1 MKKTWV
7 AVGVSLALLG
17 GGWVGASVL
26 VGMKTQDT
34 LKGLM
39 VQDASLKASPWR
51 LSQVTQERG
60 LFQSKGQL
68 ELVLSPDCQA
78 QGEDDLTFQVSYTLD
93 HWPMPSSL
101 ARFSWQ
107 LAPQGED
114 AQVFKSLFG
123 TASAL
128 RGQGVVGLGGAV
140 RSSLNLPAVAMRRS
154 GEVLEISPTTG
165 MFAIDGQKMALE
177 TKIDR
182 LVVRGKGEALSI
194 QGLAM
199 DFAVDDLRIG
209 TGSGSFKV
217 AQASTTLGSLEGLE
231 LRMEAKEKGDRM
243 DMSLTPSVRKLEAS
257 GQTLTDL
264 RMQWAWNGL
273 HTESVEKLI
282 QLFDSSCGVQA
293 LTAQENKVAA
303 QALRTLLVKGFSV
316 GMPTLTGKTDTGRLE
331 GSLWVE
337 LQAAKG
343 SEPSLVEQLKS
354 HGKLEIEGSF
364 ITPDQRQMAVA
375 TGFAVNQGNA
385 LSATYDYAQGLL
397 KVNNRSMD
405 ARIFEDMLQQTNQQ
419 LRLALDSMQKRP

>member
-7 AVGVSLALLG
+7 AVGASLAVLG
-17 GGWVGASVL
+17 AGWVGASVL
-26 VGMKTQDT
+26 VGMKTQEA

-39 VQDASLKASPWR
+39 VQDSSLKASPWR
-51 LSQVTQERG
+51 VRQVTQERG

-68 ELVLSPDCQA
+68 ALVLSPDCQA
-78 QGEDDLTFQVSYTLD
+78 QDEEDLTFQVTYTLD
-93 HWPMPSSL
+93 HWPLPSGL

-107 LAPQGED
+107 LAPEGED

-123 TASAL
+123 SASAL
-128 RGQGVVGLGGAV
+128 KGQGVVGLGGAV

-165 MFAIDGQKMALE
+165 QFAIDGQKLSLE

-243 DMSLTPSVRKLEAS
+243 DMSVTPSVRKLEAA

-273 HTESVEKLI
+273 HTESVESLI
-282 QLFDSSCGVQA
+282 KLFDSSCGVQA

-354 HGKLEIEGSF
+354 HGKLEVEGSF
-364 ITPDQRQMAVA
+364 ITPDQREMAVA
-375 TGFAVNQGNA
+375 TGFAVKQGNA

-405 ARIFEDMLQQTNQQ
+405 ARIFEDMLQQTDLQ

>member
-1 MKKTWV
+1 
-7 AVGVSLALLG
+7 
-17 GGWVGASVL
+17 
-26 VGMKTQDT
+26 
-34 LKGLM
+34 
-39 VQDASLKASPWR
+39 
-51 LSQVTQERG
+51 
-60 LFQSKGQL
+60 
-68 ELVLSPDCQA
+68 
-78 QGEDDLTFQVSYTLD
+78 
-93 HWPMPSSL
+93 
-101 ARFSWQ
+101 
-107 LAPQGED
+107 
-114 AQVFKSLFG
+114 LFG
-123 TASAL
+123 SASAL
-128 RGQGVVGLGGAV
+128 KGQGVVGLGGAV

-165 MFAIDGQKMALE
+165 QFAIDGQKLALE

-199 DFAVDDLRIG
+199 DFEVDDLRIG

-243 DMSLTPSVRKLEAS
+243 DMSVTPSVRKLEAA

-273 HTESVEKLI
+273 HTESVESLI
-282 QLFDSSCGVQA
+282 KLFDSSCGVQA

-343 SEPSLVEQLKS
+343 NEPSLVEQLKS
-354 HGKLEIEGSF
+354 QGKLEVEGSF
-364 ITPDQRQMAVA
+364 ITPDQREMAVA
-375 TGFAVNQGNA
+375 TGFAVKQGNA

-405 ARIFEDMLQQTNQQ
+405 ARIFEEMLQQTDQQ

>member
-7 AVGVSLALLG
+7 AVGASLAVLG
-17 GGWVGASVL
+17 AGWVGASVL
-26 VGMKTQDT
+26 VGMKTQEA

-39 VQDASLKASPWR
+39 VQDSSLKASPWR
-51 LSQVTQERG
+51 VSQVTQERG

-68 ELVLSPDCQA
+68 ALVLSPDCQA
-78 QGEDDLTFQVSYTLD
+78 QDEEDLTFQVTYTLD
-93 HWPMPSSL
+93 HLPLPSGL

-107 LAPQGED
+107 LAPEGED

-123 TASAL
+123 SASAL
-128 RGQGVVGLGGAV
+128 KGQGVVGLGGAV

-165 MFAIDGQKMALE
+165 QFAIDGQKLALE

-199 DFAVDDLRIG
+199 DFEVDDLRIG

-243 DMSLTPSVRKLEAS
+243 DMSVTPSVRKLEAA

-273 HTESVEKLI
+273 HTESVESLI
-282 QLFDSSCGVQA
+282 KLFDSSCGVQA

-343 SEPSLVEQLKS
+343 NEPSLVEQLKS
-354 HGKLEIEGSF
+354 QGKLEVEGSF
-364 ITPDQRQMAVA
+364 ITPDQREMAVA
-375 TGFAVNQGNA
+375 TGFAVKQGNA

-405 ARIFEDMLQQTNQQ
+405 ARIFEEMLQQTDQQ

>member
-7 AVGVSLALLG
+7 AVGASLAVLG
-17 GGWVGASVL
+17 AGWVGASVL
-26 VGMKTQDT
+26 VGMKTQEA

-39 VQDASLKASPWR
+39 VQDSSLKSSPWR
-51 LSQVTQERG
+51 VSQVTQERG

-68 ELVLSPDCQA
+68 ALVLSPDCQA
-78 QGEDDLTFQVSYTLD
+78 QDEEDLTFQVTYTLD
-93 HWPMPSSL
+93 HLPLPSGL

-107 LAPQGED
+107 LAPEGED

-123 TASAL
+123 SASAL
-128 RGQGVVGLGGAV
+128 KGQGVVGLGGAV

-165 MFAIDGQKMALE
+165 QFAIDGQKLALE

-243 DMSLTPSVRKLEAS
+243 DMSVTPSVRKLEAA

-273 HTESVEKLI
+273 HTESVESLI
-282 QLFDSSCGVQA
+282 KLFDSSCGVQA

-354 HGKLEIEGSF
+354 NGKLEVEGSF
-364 ITPDQRQMAVA
+364 ITPDQREMAVA
-375 TGFAVNQGNA
+375 TGFAVKQGNA

-405 ARIFEDMLQQTNQQ
+405 ARIFEDMLQQTDQQ
-419 LRLALDSMQKRP
+419 LRLALDSMQK

>member
-7 AVGVSLALLG
+7 AVGASLAVLG
-17 GGWVGASVL
+17 AGWVGASVL
-26 VGMKTQDT
+26 VGMKTQEA

-39 VQDASLKASPWR
+39 VQDSSLKASPWR
-51 LSQVTQERG
+51 VSQVTQERG

-68 ELVLSPDCQA
+68 ALVLSPDCQA
-78 QGEDDLTFQVSYTLD
+78 QDEEDLTFQVTYTLD
-93 HWPMPSSL
+93 HLPLPSGL

-107 LAPQGED
+107 LAPEGED

-123 TASAL
+123 SASAL
-128 RGQGVVGLGGAV
+128 KGQGVVGLGGAV

-165 MFAIDGQKMALE
+165 QFAIDGQKLALE

-199 DFAVDDLRIG
+199 DFEVDDLRIG

-243 DMSLTPSVRKLEAS
+243 DMSVTPSVRKLEAA

-273 HTESVEKLI
+273 HTESVESLI
-282 QLFDSSCGVQA
+282 KLFDSSCGVQA

-343 SEPSLVEQLKS
+343 NEPSLVEQLKS
-354 HGKLEIEGSF
+354 QGKLEVEGSF
-364 ITPDQRQMAVA
+364 ITPDQREMAVA
-375 TGFAVNQGNA
+375 TGFAVKQGNA

-405 ARIFEDMLQQTNQQ
+405 ARIFEEMLQQTDQQ
-419 LRLALDSMQKRP
+419 LRLALDSMQK

>member
-7 AVGVSLALLG
+7 AVGASLALLG
-17 GGWVGASVL
+17 AGWVGSSVL

-39 VQDASLKASPWR
+39 VQDTSLKASPWR
-51 LSQVTQERG
+51 VSQVTQERG

-68 ELVLSPDCQA
+68 ELVLLPDCQA
-78 QGEDDLTFQVSYTLD
+78 QDEEDLTFQVTYTLD
-93 HWPMPSSL
+93 HLPMPSGL

-123 TASAL
+123 SASAL

-165 MFAIDGQKMALE
+165 MFAIDGQKMAIE

-199 DFAVDDLRIG
+199 VLDVDDLRKG

-217 AQASTTLGSLEGLE
+217 AQAGTTVGSLDGLE

-243 DMSLTPSVRKLEAS
+243 NMSLTPSVRKLEAA

-273 HTESVEKLI
+273 HTESVESLI
-282 QLFDSSCGVQA
+282 KLFDSSCGVQA

-303 QALRTLLVKGFSV
+303 QALRTLLIKGFSV

-331 GSLWVE
+331 GALWVE

-354 HGKLEIEGSF
+354 HGKLEVEGSF
-364 ITPDQRQMAVA
+364 ITPAQREMAIA

-385 LSATYDYAQGLL
+385 LSAAYEYARGLL

-405 ARIFEDMLQQTNQQ
+405 ASIFEGMLQQTDQQ
-419 LRLALDSMQKRP
+419 LRLALDSMHRSP

>member
-7 AVGVSLALLG
+7 AVGASLAVLG
-17 GGWVGASVL
+17 AGWVGASVL
-26 VGMKTQDT
+26 VGMKTQEA

-39 VQDASLKASPWR
+39 VQDSSLKASPWR
-51 LSQVTQERG
+51 VSQVTQERG

-68 ELVLSPDCQA
+68 ALVLSPDCQA
-78 QGEDDLTFQVSYTLD
+78 QDEEDLTFQVTYTLD
-93 HWPMPSSL
+93 HWPLPSGL

-107 LAPQGED
+107 LAPEGED

-123 TASAL
+123 SASAL
-128 RGQGVVGLGGAV
+128 KGQGVVGLGGAV

-165 MFAIDGQKMALE
+165 QFAIDGQKLALE

-199 DFAVDDLRIG
+199 DFEVDDLRIG

-217 AQASTTLGSLEGLE
+217 AQASTTLGSLEGVE

-243 DMSLTPSVRKLEAS
+243 DMSVTPSVRKLEAA

-273 HTESVEKLI
+273 HTESVESLI
-282 QLFDSSCGVQA
+282 KLFDSSCGVQA

-354 HGKLEIEGSF
+354 NGKLEVEGSF
-364 ITPDQRQMAVA
+364 ITPDQREMAVA
-375 TGFAVNQGNA
+375 TGFAVKQGNA

-405 ARIFEDMLQQTNQQ
+405 ARIFEDMLQQTDQQ

>member
-7 AVGVSLALLG
+7 AVGASLALLG
-17 GGWVGASVL
+17 AGWVGSSVL

-39 VQDASLKASPWR
+39 VQDTSLKASPWR
-51 LSQVTQERG
+51 VSQVTQERG

-68 ELVLSPDCQA
+68 KLVLSPDCQA
-78 QGEDDLTFQVSYTLD
+78 QDEEDLTFQVNYTLD
-93 HWPMPSSL
+93 HLPMPSGL

-123 TASAL
+123 SASPL
-128 RGQGVVGLGGAV
+128 TGQGVVGLGGAV

-165 MFAIDGQKMALE
+165 MFAIDGQKMAIE

-199 DFAVDDLRIG
+199 DLDVDDLRKG

-217 AQASTTLGSLEGLE
+217 AQASTTVGSLDGLE

-243 DMSLTPSVRKLEAS
+243 NMSLTPSVRKLEAA

-273 HTESVEKLI
+273 HTESVESLI
-282 QLFDSSCGVQA
+282 KLFDSSCGVQA

-331 GSLWVE
+331 GALWVE

-354 HGKLEIEGSF
+354 HGKLEVEGSF
-364 ITPDQRQMAVA
+364 ITPAQREMAIA

-385 LSATYDYAQGLL
+385 LSATYEYARGLL

-405 ARIFEDMLQQTNQQ
+405 ASIFEGMLQQTDQQ
-419 LRLALDSMQKRP
+419 LRLALDSMHKSP

>member
-1 MKKTWV
+1 V
-7 AVGVSLALLG
+7 
-17 GGWVGASVL
+17 
-26 VGMKTQDT
+26 
-34 LKGLM
+34 
-39 VQDASLKASPWR
+39 
-51 LSQVTQERG
+51 SQVTQERG

-68 ELVLSPDCQA
+68 ALVLSPDCQA
-78 QGEDDLTFQVSYTLD
+78 QDEEDLTFQVTYTLD
-93 HWPMPSSL
+93 HLPLPSGL

-107 LAPQGED
+107 LAPEGED

-123 TASAL
+123 SASAL
-128 RGQGVVGLGGAV
+128 KGQGVVGLGGAV

-165 MFAIDGQKMALE
+165 QFAIDGQKLALE

-199 DFAVDDLRIG
+199 DFEVDDLRIG

-243 DMSLTPSVRKLEAS
+243 DMSVTPSVRKLEAA

-273 HTESVEKLI
+273 HTESVESLI
-282 QLFDSSCGVQA
+282 KLFDSSCGVQA

-354 HGKLEIEGSF
+354 NGKLEVEGSF
-364 ITPDQRQMAVA
+364 ITPDQREMAVA
-375 TGFAVNQGNA
+375 TGFAVKQGNA

-405 ARIFEDMLQQTNQQ
+405 ARIFEEMLQQTDQQ

>member
-1 MKKTWV
+1 MKKTLV
-7 AVGVSLALLG
+7 AVGASLAVLG
-17 GGWVGASVL
+17 AGWVGASVL
-26 VGMKTQDT
+26 VGMKTQEA

-39 VQDASLKASPWR
+39 VQDSSLKASPWR
-51 LSQVTQERG
+51 VSQVTQERG

-68 ELVLSPDCQA
+68 VLVLSPDCQA
-78 QGEDDLTFQVSYTLD
+78 QDEEDLTFQVTYTLD
-93 HWPMPSSL
+93 HLPLPSGL

-123 TASAL
+123 SASAL
-128 RGQGVVGLGGAV
+128 KGQGVVGLGGAV
-140 RSSLNLPAVAMRRS
+140 RSSLNLPAVAMRRA

-165 MFAIDGQKMALE
+165 QFAIDGQKLALE

-243 DMSLTPSVRKLEAS
+243 DMSVTPSVRKLEAA

-273 HTESVEKLI
+273 HTESVESLI
-282 QLFDSSCGVQA
+282 KLFDSSCGVQA

-343 SEPSLVEQLKS
+343 NEPSLVEQLKS
-354 HGKLEIEGSF
+354 QGKLEVEGSF
-364 ITPDQRQMAVA
+364 ITPDQREMAVA
-375 TGFAVNQGNA
+375 TGFAVKQGNA

-405 ARIFEDMLQQTNQQ
+405 ARIFEEMLQQTDQQ
-419 LRLALDSMQKRP
+419 LRLALDSMQK

>member
-7 AVGVSLALLG
+7 AVGATLALLG
-17 GGWVGASVL
+17 AGWVGASVL
-26 VGMKTQDT
+26 VGMKTQDA

-39 VQDASLKASPWR
+39 VQDTSLKASPWR
-51 LSQVTQERG
+51 VSQVTQERG

-78 QGEDDLTFQVSYTLD
+78 QDEEDLTFQVTYTLD
-93 HWPMPSSL
+93 HLPLPSGL

-123 TASAL
+123 SASAL

-165 MFAIDGQKMALE
+165 MFAIDGQKLALE

-199 DFAVDDLRIG
+199 DFEVDDLRIG

-243 DMSLTPSVRKLEAS
+243 DLSVTPSVRKLEAS

-273 HTESVEKLI
+273 HTESVESLI
-282 QLFDSSCGVQA
+282 KLFDSSCGVQA

-316 GMPTLTGKTDTGRLE
+316 GMPTLTGKNRHGPIGRVAV
-331 GSLWVE
+331 GRVASR
-337 LQAAKG
+337 
-343 SEPSLVEQLKS
+343 
-354 HGKLEIEGSF
+354 
-364 ITPDQRQMAVA
+364 QRQRAFFGRAIEV
-375 TGFAVNQGNA
+375 T
-385 LSATYDYAQGLL
+385 
-397 KVNNRSMD
+397 R
-405 ARIFEDMLQQTNQQ
+405 QTRN
-419 LRLALDSMQKRP
+419 